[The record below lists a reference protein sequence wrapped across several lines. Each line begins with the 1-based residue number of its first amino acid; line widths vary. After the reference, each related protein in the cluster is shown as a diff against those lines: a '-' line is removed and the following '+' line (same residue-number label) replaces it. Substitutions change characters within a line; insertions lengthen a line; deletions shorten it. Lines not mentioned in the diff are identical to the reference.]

1 MECGHDAMRTRT
13 FTPAL
18 GVALLAAAV
27 APIISGNASLVDTGI
42 VIAIYALIALSV
54 GVTYGM
60 TGLLSVAQ
68 ASLAAV
74 GAYVTAIL
82 TATYGWS
89 AWATAPLAV
98 VLPAA
103 FAYPFARV
111 VTRLSPL
118 ALALATLMFGYAFD
132 IAVREG
138 GNLTGG
144 YIGLSGIP
152 SVPGFASPIAFYA
165 LAWVVV
171 VVAVTAYA
179 LIGQSHIG
187 SALRTIRNDAL
198 RASAD
203 GIDVP
208 HLRSVSMAI
217 GGAMAG
223 AAGWLYAHHLTYLG
237 PDSLSPAL
245 SLSALL
251 MAVVGGVR
259 SYIGPILGAVLLT
272 LVYKFIPGQEVV
284 GIFYGGALVLCL
296 LVAPEGLIGLARSG
310 WRRAGSKR
318 LKGAANLV
326 KKVSQ
331 PVVAGGDR
339 P

>member
-1 MECGHDAMRTRT
+1 MTPMKTQTIA
-13 FTPAL
+13 PAL
-18 GVALLAAAV
+18 GLALLAAAV
-27 APIISGNASLVDTGI
+27 APMLAGNASMTDTAI

-68 ASLAAV
+68 ASLAAI
-74 GAYVTAIL
+74 GAYL
-82 TATYGWS
+82 TAVLTSKFGWS
-89 AWATAPLAV
+89 PWLTAPLAIA
-98 VLPAA
+98 LPAA

-118 ALALATLMFGYAFD
+118 ALAIATLMFGYGFD

-138 GNLTGG
+138 GDLTGG

-152 SVPGFASPIAFYA
+152 QVPGFDAPLAYYG
-165 LAWVVV
+165 LAWGIL
-171 VVAVTAYA
+171 VVAVAVYS
-179 LIGQSHIG
+179 LISG
-187 SALRTIRNDAL
+187 SYVGAALRTIRNDAL

-208 HLRSVSMAI
+208 HLRSISMAI
-217 GGAMAG
+217 GGMFAG

-259 SYIGPILGAVLLT
+259 SVVGPILGAVLLT

-284 GIFYGGALVLCL
+284 GIFYGGALVICL
-296 LVAPEGLIGLARSG
+296 LVAPEGLMGLWSRLWDRG
-310 WRRAGSKR
+310 RRARRR
-318 LKGAANLV
+318 LEQTAKEV
-326 KKVSQ
+326 KVPQ
-331 PVVAGGDR
+331 ALAAGGDR
-339 P
+339 T

>member
-1 MECGHDAMRTRT
+1 
-13 FTPAL
+13 
-18 GVALLAAAV
+18 
-27 APIISGNASLVDTGI
+27 
-42 VIAIYALIALSV
+42 
-54 GVTYGM
+54 
-60 TGLLSVAQ
+60 
-68 ASLAAV
+68 
-74 GAYVTAIL
+74 
-82 TATYGWS
+82 
-89 AWATAPLAV
+89 
-98 VLPAA
+98 
-103 FAYPFARV
+103 V

-118 ALALATLMFGYAFD
+118 ALAIATLMFGYAFD

-138 GNLTGG
+138 GDFTGG

-152 SVPGFASPIAFYA
+152 TVPGFDSPIAFYA
-165 LAWVVV
+165 LAWALVVIA
-171 VVAVTAYA
+171 VAAYA

-208 HLRSVSMAI
+208 HMRSVAMAI

-284 GIFYGGALVLCL
+284 GIFYGGALVICL
-296 LVAPEGLIGLARSG
+296 LVAPEGLMGVVGKA
-310 WRRAGSKR
+310 WRRLPGKRPAGSAK
-318 LKGAANLV
+318 LV
-326 KKVSQ
+326 KKMPQ
-331 PVVAGGDR
+331 TAVAAGDR

>member
-1 MECGHDAMRTRT
+1 MKTWT
-13 FTPAL
+13 LTPAL
-18 GVALLAAAV
+18 GVALLVAAV
-27 APIISGNASLVDTGI
+27 APTISGSASALDTGI
-42 VIAIYALIALSV
+42 VIAIYSLIALSV

-68 ASLAAV
+68 ASLSAV
-74 GAYVTAIL
+74 GAYVTSIL
-82 TATYGWS
+82 TISYDWS
-89 AWATAPLAV
+89 PWLTAPLAIL
-98 VLPAA
+98 LPAA

-118 ALALATLMFGYAFD
+118 ALAIATLMFGYAFD

-138 GNLTGG
+138 GNVTGG

-152 SVPGFASPIAFYA
+152 TIPGFESAMAFYA
-165 LAWVVV
+165 LAWTLVVLA
-171 VVAVTAYA
+171 VAAYA

-203 GIDVP
+203 GIDVA

-223 AAGWLYAHHLTYLG
+223 AAGWLYAHHLTYVG
-237 PDSLSPAL
+237 PESLSPAL

-296 LVAPEGLIGLARSG
+296 LVAPEGLMGLVGRA
-310 WRRAGSKR
+310 WRRVPRQRERVETAESIEKMPQPQAR
-318 LKGAANLV
+318 AA
-326 KKVSQ
+326 
-331 PVVAGGDR
+331 VAGGDR
-339 P
+339 S